1 MIYYGFCGT
10 FLKSLQEFISI
21 MFAIFGILKLSVVKK
36 YAELQFE
43 IVVVVDFIIA
53 IKVWRS

>member
-1 MIYYGFCGT
+1 
-10 FLKSLQEFISI
+10 

>member
-10 FLKSLQEFISI
+10 FLKSLQGFISI

-43 IVVVVDFIIA
+43 IVTVVDFIIA